1 MSDIKFYEK
10 VSKIISDST
19 EYQDLRVRL
28 KELTV
33 DTDGT
38 IYVIENPLY
47 SLTKD
52 SGDEQFED
60 SIGAFAILIPDT
72 KIIFTHLNATND
84 ADFDDYIGTFLDSIT
99 ALSELFEFKKK
110 IGNSRKWHHLF
121 IEEPLMSD
129 VTHSLIKS
137 IRLEHNDKLILK
149 ILVSLVTGSINTPDK
164 GGEADNLLDAV
175 KKRIVQF
182 DGDQTRFIYDD
193 LRKKKIS
200 IQGLAGTGKTELLF
214 HRLVNLYTQTD
225 KSIVFTCHSKVLAN
239 DIRKRLPVF
248 FDRMKISDR
257 SEIDNRVKVM
267 SSWGS
272 LYQPNSGFYRYICEE
287 YNLDFIN
294 YRDSGVQGF
303 DGVCKIAIEQL
314 RKLQDLGEFKPCFG
328 YVLVDEAQ
336 DFSDSFFELC
346 QMVTSD
352 QVIIASDIF
361 QTIFSSQSQ
370 LIQQPDFT
378 LNKVYRTDPKNFM
391 FSQFLGFGIKDN
403 PMIKWLDD
411 DSWRA
416 SGYTFSKE
424 NITNSIYY
432 RFSREPINRFNDVD
446 NSSIVPT
453 ELFLETDNTEILNRV
468 KNILLDIKSKFP
480 NVEAGDIGIVFL
492 SHKNTGYELANM
504 ISSMIIED
512 FDWETQKIY
521 EGPNRVRRKNKVFIS
536 NQNNIKGLEFSF
548 LIGIVLD
555 KITDNVEIRN
565 TVYMMMTRSFL
576 TSFLILGSS
585 NSQVYF
591 TYKPLLDEILET
603 GEVRVKEPSPDE
615 VIKEEVLKVMVEGTL
630 TFEQKVEQVLK
641 DNELYDSSNVLRLK
655 NLVSTLVGDTGVSV
669 QEITEIVNNNI
680 GFFK

>member
-1 MSDIKFYEK
+1 
-10 VSKIISDST
+10 
-19 EYQDLRVRL
+19 
-28 KELTV
+28 
-33 DTDGT
+33 
-38 IYVIENPLY
+38 
-47 SLTKD
+47 
-52 SGDEQFED
+52 
-60 SIGAFAILIPDT
+60 
-72 KIIFTHLNATND
+72 
-84 ADFDDYIGTFLDSIT
+84 
-99 ALSELFEFKKK
+99 
-110 IGNSRKWHHLF
+110 
-121 IEEPLMSD
+121 MSD

-641 DNELYDSSNVLRLK
+641 DNELYDSSNVLKLK

>member
-641 DNELYDSSNVLRLK
+641 DNELYDYSNVVKLK

>member
-303 DGVCKIAIEQL
+303 DGVCKI
-314 RKLQDLGEFKPCFG
+314 
-328 YVLVDEAQ
+328 
-336 DFSDSFFELC
+336 
-346 QMVTSD
+346 
-352 QVIIASDIF
+352 
-361 QTIFSSQSQ
+361 
-370 LIQQPDFT
+370 
-378 LNKVYRTDPKNFM
+378 
-391 FSQFLGFGIKDN
+391 
-403 PMIKWLDD
+403 
-411 DSWRA
+411 
-416 SGYTFSKE
+416 
-424 NITNSIYY
+424 
-432 RFSREPINRFNDVD
+432 
-446 NSSIVPT
+446 
-453 ELFLETDNTEILNRV
+453 
-468 KNILLDIKSKFP
+468 
-480 NVEAGDIGIVFL
+480 
-492 SHKNTGYELANM
+492 
-504 ISSMIIED
+504 
-512 FDWETQKIY
+512 
-521 EGPNRVRRKNKVFIS
+521 
-536 NQNNIKGLEFSF
+536 
-548 LIGIVLD
+548 
-555 KITDNVEIRN
+555 
-565 TVYMMMTRSFL
+565 
-576 TSFLILGSS
+576 
-585 NSQVYF
+585 
-591 TYKPLLDEILET
+591 
-603 GEVRVKEPSPDE
+603 
-615 VIKEEVLKVMVEGTL
+615 
-630 TFEQKVEQVLK
+630 
-641 DNELYDSSNVLRLK
+641 
-655 NLVSTLVGDTGVSV
+655 
-669 QEITEIVNNNI
+669 
-680 GFFK
+680 